1 MRDHRAWA
9 KPVIRQL
16 RDHWSED
23 ATLQPHECCSIE
35 LGLHTM
41 QCLAPEMPVHALW
54 VLLIGYP
61 FPGMLPQGAE
71 ERQMLQIA
79 RQLLPFFRGPFPWR
93 RALERYRQLPE
104 QLRGY
109 EVAPDGVS
117 CRQRLPTLASDRQDV
132 YAAALRQAP
141 PYRRDRMRP
150 ASPGHYFCFDG
161 EFRSDIELTEDAILP
176 PPTAHSLEATSRREP
191 ITINWEALIETA
203 RWMDMEAATRGLKA
217 ERWEQR
223 IARVQ
228 LEVVS
233 EADGSLQAASSL
245 TLEGLVHLIGMVSSG
260 KSTLMD
266 VLAVWM
272 ARSGRRTTLVVGDV
286 ISALERADRF
296 ARLGLP
302 VAPILGTSNRE
313 RHLQRLHRVLAAER
327 PLEPL
332 AHDHRGFTWLSTACP
347 LDALRDRPK
356 PLAFTRYP
364 CQALYLEGDDEAS
377 LDKREQFTCPLYG
390 SCPTHQAQRD
400 LVDALIWIATP
411 ASLIYSRVA
420 PQINSER
427 IRFAELAT
435 RRSDLVIVDEADR
448 VQVQL
453 DTIFS
458 PNQTLVSRGKDAW
471 LGRLW
476 QQVVPALNA
485 EGRGQL
491 REEDVDLW
499 VQAHETAQTATNKLY
514 ALLLREPALRAW
526 VDRKDYFTDWL
537 LFDRIALALGGVEEE
552 IRQEHPEY
560 QRLMS
565 LFEDYLADPLGEQRD
580 HPLAELANQAITRTN
595 RERLRGKLGVW
606 IDEQKSE
613 AARIS
618 TTLRANLIV
627 QMEFALLVA
636 VLQDRIDMIF
646 RSWKQVEVPLQL
658 EGGSSILF
666 HRPPDDYSAVIPVA
680 PMGNVLAFQYV
691 RPADKP
697 KEPGD
702 LRFFRC
708 MGVGRWLLLN
718 LPQLFAGDGHA
729 GPHTLLLSGTSWA
742 IGSASYH
749 VQAPVKGILRA
760 PAHEIAAIEQSTFQ
774 FLPLYDEEFK
784 PITVSGAR
792 GGQRQ
797 QALKALIHELA
808 KPGTLNGISFLEQT
822 RNRLPQGRQ
831 KILLLVGSYEE
842 AFNAAS
848 YLRELRPEWRDQVVH
863 LVSDDDEFES
873 QWSANQGLQRGL
885 VAQFGF
891 SNAWILI
898 APLLA
903 VERGHNILN
912 ERDEAAI
919 GAAYFLVRPHP
930 RPDDITYAIHAIN
943 RWAIDHYANQQWY
956 AQRCQTGTPSLQHIA
971 DAFRE
976 AAYARWRALLRL
988 PMVYSTLAP
997 VELQALTW
1005 TQLVTIWQVIGRL
1018 VRGGSPAMVFFCDAA
1033 FAHRTAAESEDRDA
1047 PTSSLLISMRS
1058 VLRPYFSPSDTS
1070 VPDSDRPLVQAL
1082 YGPFYTALETMG
1094 GLADATL

>member
-1 MRDHRAWA
+1 MRDHRAWV
-9 KPVIRQL
+9 KPLIRQL
-16 RDHWSED
+16 RNHWPED
-23 ATLQPHECCSIE
+23 LTLQPHECCSIE
-35 LGLHTM
+35 LGLHVM
-41 QCLAPEMPVHALW
+41 QRLAPDMPVHALW

-61 FPGMLPQGAE
+61 FPGMPPEGTE
-71 ERQMLQIA
+71 ERRGLHIA

-109 EVAPDGVS
+109 DVATNDET
-117 CRQRLPTLASDRQDV
+117 CQERFPTLASDRQDM
-132 YAAALRQAP
+132 YAAALREAP
-141 PYRRDRMRP
+141 PYRRDRLRP
-150 ASPGHYFCFDG
+150 ATAGRYFCWDG
-161 EFRSDIELTEDAILP
+161 EFRSDIQLSEDLILSAP
-176 PPTAHSLEATSRREP
+176 AAHSLEAPSQREP
-191 ITINWEALIETA
+191 IAVSWEALIETA
-203 RWMDMEAATRGLKA
+203 RWMDIETAARGLKS

-228 LEVVS
+228 LDIVS
-233 EADGSLQAASSL
+233 ETDGMLQASSL
-245 TLEGLVHLIGMVSSG
+245 LTLDGLVHLIGMVSSG

-272 ARSGRRTTLVVGDV
+272 ARTGRRTTIIVGDV

-296 ARLGLP
+296 ARLGLS
-302 VAPILGTSNRE
+302 VSPILGTSNRE

-332 AHDHRGFTWLSTACP
+332 THDHRGFTWLSTACA
-347 LDALRDRPK
+347 LDGLRDRPT
-356 PLAFTRYP
+356 PLTFARYP
-364 CQALYLEGDDEAS
+364 CQSLYLETDDETP
-377 LDKREQFTCPLYG
+377 LDKRERFTCPLYSG
-390 SCPTHQAQRD
+390 CPSHQAQRD
-400 LVDALIWIATP
+400 LVNALIWIATP
-411 ASLIYSRVA
+411 ASFIYSSVA
-420 PQINSER
+420 PQINNER
-427 IRFAELAT
+427 IRFAELAA
-435 RRSDLVIVDEADR
+435 RCSDLVIIDEADR

-453 DTIFS
+453 DNIFS
-458 PNQTLVSRGKDAW
+458 PNQTLVSRGADAW

-476 QQVVPALNA
+476 QQVVPVLNA

-537 LFDRIALALGGVEEE
+537 LFDRIALVLSGVTEGG
-552 IRQEHPEY
+552 RQEDLEY
-560 QRLMS
+560 RRLMG

-580 HPLAELANQAITRTN
+580 HPLAEFANQAITRTN
-595 RERLRGKLGVW
+595 RERLRAKLGLW
-606 IDEQKSE
+606 IDEHRVGS
-613 AARIS
+613 AHI
-618 TTLRANLIV
+618 TTTQRANLIV

-646 RSWKQVEVPLQL
+646 RSWKQVEAPLQL

-666 HRPPDDYSAVIPVA
+666 HRPPDDYSGVIPVA

-691 RPADKP
+691 RPADNS

-718 LPQLFAGDGHA
+718 LPHLFAGDGYA

-749 VQAPVKGILRA
+749 VQARVSGILRA
-760 PAHEIAAIEQSTFQ
+760 PTHELDAIEQSSFR
-774 FLPLYDEEFK
+774 FLPLYDDEYR

-792 GGQRQ
+792 GGRRQ

-808 KPGTLNGISFLEQT
+808 KPGQLSGVSLLEQT
-822 RNRLPQGRQ
+822 RDQLPIGRQ
-831 KILLLVGSYEE
+831 KLLLLVGSYEE
-842 AFNAAS
+842 ALNAAV
-848 YLRELRPEWRDQVVH
+848 YLRELRPDWRDEVVH
-863 LVSDDDEFES
+863 LVPDDDEFES
-873 QWSANQGLQRGL
+873 QWSTGLGLQRGL

-891 SNAWILI
+891 GNAWILI

-943 RWAIDHYANQQWY
+943 RWAIDHYGNQQWY
-956 AQRCQTGTPSLQHIA
+956 ARRCETNQPSLQQIA
-971 DAFRE
+971 ETFRE
-976 AAYARWRALLRL
+976 SAYARWRILLRL
-988 PMVYSTLAP
+988 PMVYSTLDPA
-997 VELQALTW
+997 ELRALTW

-1033 FAHRTAAESEDRDA
+1033 FAHRTAADSEDLDA
-1047 PTSSLLISMRS
+1047 PTSSLLVSMRA
-1058 VLRPYFSPSDTS
+1058 VLRPYFSPDDQS
-1070 VPDSDRPLVQAL
+1070 VPKSDRPLVQAL
-1082 YGPFYTALETMG
+1082 YGPFYKALEMMG

>member
-1 MRDHRAWA
+1 MTTGLTTPRFSLTSVV
-9 KPVIRQL
+9 PYEI
-16 RDHWSED
+16 
-23 ATLQPHECCSIE
+23 
-35 LGLHTM
+35 GLHVM
-41 QCLAPEMPVHALW
+41 QRLAPELPVHALW

-61 FPGMLPQGAE
+61 FPGMLSERAE
-71 ERQMLQIA
+71 ERQILQAA

-109 EVAPDGVS
+109 DVATDGVL
-117 CRQRLPTLASDRQDV
+117 CHERLPTLAHDRQEA
-132 YAAALRQAP
+132 YATALQQAP
-141 PYRRDRMRP
+141 PYRRDRLRP
-150 ASPGHYFCFDG
+150 AIQGRHFCFDG
-161 EFRSDIELTEDAILP
+161 EFRSDIELTEDLILP
-176 PPTAHSLEATSRREP
+176 PPRPHPLEAPSHREP
-191 ITINWEALIETA
+191 IHVSWEALVETA
-203 RWMDMEAATRGLKA
+203 RWMDTEAATRGLKA
-217 ERWEQR
+217 ERWEHR

-228 LEVVS
+228 LELIS
-233 EADGSLQAASSL
+233 EADGSLQAASSF
-245 TLEGLVHLIGMVSSG
+245 TLDGLVHLIGMVSSG

-266 VLAVWM
+266 ILAVWM
-272 ARSGRRTTLVVGDV
+272 ARNGRRTTLIVGDV
-286 ISALERADRF
+286 MSALERADRF

-332 AHDHRGFTWLSTACP
+332 AHDHRGFTWLSTACA
-347 LDALRDRPK
+347 LDGLRDRPT
-356 PLAFTRYP
+356 PLMSARYP
-364 CQALYLEGDDEAS
+364 CQGLYLEGDSETPLDE
-377 LDKREQFTCPLYG
+377 RERFSCPLYSG
-390 SCPTHQAQRD
+390 CPTHQAQRD
-400 LVDALIWIATP
+400 LVDARIWIATP
-411 ASLIYSRVA
+411 ASFIYSRVPA
-420 PQINSER
+420 QINSER
-427 IRFAELAT
+427 IRFAELAA
-435 RRSDLVIVDEADR
+435 RRSDLVVVDEADR

-458 PNQTLVSRGKDAW
+458 PTQTLVSRGKDAW

-476 QQVVPALNA
+476 QQVVPVLNA

-491 REEDVDLW
+491 REENVDLW

-514 ALLLREPALRAW
+514 ALLLREAALRAW

-537 LFDRIALALGGVEEE
+537 LFDRIALALSGVKEEV
-552 IRQEHPEY
+552 RQEHHEY
-560 QRLMS
+560 RNLMS

-580 HPLAELANQAITRTN
+580 HALADLANQAITWTN
-595 RERLRGKLGVW
+595 RERLRGKLGLW
-606 IDEQKSE
+606 LDEHKSQDV
-613 AARIS
+613 RLSS
-618 TTLRANLIV
+618 TQRANLIV

-646 RSWKQVEVPLQL
+646 RAWKQVEVPLQL

-697 KEPGD
+697 KDPGD

-718 LPQLFAGDGHA
+718 LPELFVGDGYA

-749 VQAPVKGILRA
+749 VQAPVRGVLRA
-760 PAHEIAAIEQSTFQ
+760 PAHELAAIEQSTFQ
-774 FLPLYDEEFK
+774 FQPLYDEEYR

-792 GGQRQ
+792 GGRRQ

-808 KPGTLNGISFLEQT
+808 KPGNLSGVSFLEQT
-822 RNRLPQGRQ
+822 RARLPEGRQ
-831 KILLLVGSYEE
+831 KLLMLVGSYEE
-842 AFNAAS
+842 ALHAAA

-873 QWSANQGLQRGL
+873 QWSVGQGLQRGL

-930 RPDDITYAIHAIN
+930 RPDDISYAIHAIN
-943 RWAIDHYANQQWY
+943 RWAVDHYADQQWY
-956 AQRCQTGTPSLQHIA
+956 ARRCATSNPSLLHMA
-971 DAFRE
+971 DTFRE
-976 AAYARWRALLRL
+976 SAYARWRTLLRL
-988 PMVYSTLAP
+988 PMVYSTLEP
-997 VELQALTW
+997 TELRALTW

-1033 FAHRTAAESEDRDA
+1033 FAHRTAADSEDHDA
-1047 PTSSLLISMRS
+1047 PSSSLLVSMRT
-1058 VLRPYFSPSDTS
+1058 VLRPYFSPEDRT
-1070 VPDSDRPLVQAL
+1070 VPEKDRPLVQAL
-1082 YGPFYTALETMG
+1082 YGPFYTALKTMG